1 MTTFVALLRA
11 VNVGGNNKLP
21 MSTLRASLETAGF
34 DDVVT
39 YIQSGNV
46 VLKAPERSSE
56 VVARRVEAAITAQ
69 IGITI
74 DVLIRS
80 AKELASVIKA
90 NPYVG
95 RVPDVTKLHVLFL
108 DRKPNTAAL
117 DALAQ
122 KPFEPDEFTAGR
134 SEVYLHCPDGVGRSK
149 LVIAIGPKL
158 APAVATM
165 RNWNTVTKLAQMAR
179 S

>member
-11 VNVGGNNKLP
+11 VNVSGKNKLS
-21 MSTLRASLETAGF
+21 MSALRASLEGIGYR
-34 DDVVT
+34 DVST

-46 VLKAPERSSE
+46 VFKSTERKAD
-56 VVARRVEAAITAQ
+56 VVAARVEAAIAADF
-69 IGITI
+69 GAA
-74 DVLIRS
+74 VEVVIRS
-80 AKELASVIKA
+80 GRELTAVIDA

-108 DRKPNTAAL
+108 DRKPDGAAL
-117 DALAQ
+117 KALDQ
-122 KPFEPDEFTAGR
+122 KRFAPDEFSAGAR
-134 SEVYLHCPDGVGRSK
+134 EVYLHCPDGVGRSK
-149 LVIAIGPKL
+149 LVVAIGPKL

-165 RNWNTVTKLAQMAR
+165 RNWNTVTKLAEMAT

>member
-1 MTTFVALLRA
+1 MARFVVLLRA
-11 VNVGGNNKLP
+11 VNVGGRNKLP
-21 MSTLRASLETAGF
+21 MPALRASLAAAGF
-34 DDVVT
+34 DDVVS

-46 VLKAPERSSE
+46 VLGASERSSDA
-56 VVARRVEAAITAQ
+56 VARRVAAAITEQ
-69 IGITI
+69 IGADI
-74 DVLIRS
+74 DVVVRS
-80 AKELASVIKA
+80 AKELEAVINA

-108 DRKPNTAAL
+108 DRKPDTAAL
-117 DALAQ
+117 EALAQ
-122 KPFEPDEFTAGR
+122 KPFGPDEFTTGAR
-134 SEVYLHCPDGVGRSK
+134 EVYLHCPDGVGRSK

-165 RNWNTVTKLAQMAR
+165 RNWNTVTKLAEMAT

>member
-1 MTTFVALLRA
+1 
-11 VNVGGNNKLP
+11 LP
-21 MSTLRASLETAGF
+21 MPALRASLERAGF

-46 VLKAPERSSE
+46 VLKAAERSSD
-56 VVARRVEAAITAQ
+56 VVGRRVEAAITEL
-69 IGITI
+69 IGARIEVI
-74 DVLIRS
+74 VRS
-80 AKELASVIKA
+80 GKELAAVVKA

-108 DRKPNTAAL
+108 DRKPNSAAL
-117 DALAQ
+117 DVLAQ
-122 KPFEPDEFTAGR
+122 KPFAPDEFAAGAR
-134 SEVYLHCPDGVGRSK
+134 EIYLHCPDGVGRSK

-165 RNWNTVTKLAQMAR
+165 RNWNTVTKLAEMAAI
-179 S
+179 